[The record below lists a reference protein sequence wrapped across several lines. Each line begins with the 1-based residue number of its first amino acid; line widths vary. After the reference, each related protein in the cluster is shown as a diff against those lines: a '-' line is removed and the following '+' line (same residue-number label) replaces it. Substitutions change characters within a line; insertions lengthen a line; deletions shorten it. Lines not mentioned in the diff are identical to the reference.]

1 MSSKYFMAD
10 HMCIVTSL
18 KEIDSLEWV
27 EYFID
32 NWEILMKKR
41 SKLLVLAGIH
51 GGADGDIGPND
62 QNLLEDIEQQIQR
75 LKIQKATDIDKKK
88 IEIILLDVGK
98 FYDMSTETL
107 NENQLVRRVK
117 ELDPTIISLAF
128 CHTRTSIL
136 NDILRSVGV
145 YSKIILSQDRYNI
158 TNGNVFTLD
167 EEQKQIIEKISKTK
181 GQNVILWGSHGTGK
195 TLLLAEALTIKISQ
209 YKKNG

>member
-51 GGADGDIGPND
+51 GGTDGDIGPND
-62 QNLLEDIEQQIQR
+62 QNLLEDIERQIQR
-75 LKIQKATDIDKKK
+75 LKIEKATDIYKKK

-107 NENQLVRRVK
+107 DENQLVKRVQ

-181 GQNVILWGSHGTGK
+181 GRNVILWGSHGTGK
-195 TLLLAEALTIKISQ
+195 TLLLAEALSIQ
-209 YKKNG
+209 KNG